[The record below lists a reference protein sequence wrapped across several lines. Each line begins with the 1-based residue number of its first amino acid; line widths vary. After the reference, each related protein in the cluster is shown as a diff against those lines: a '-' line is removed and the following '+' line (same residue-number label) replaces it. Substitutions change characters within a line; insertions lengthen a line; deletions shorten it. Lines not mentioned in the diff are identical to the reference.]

1 MFRILRIRP
10 SRAAATLAI
19 LAAAPAGAQS
29 IPSPY
34 RFIEEGQEAGAFVSY
49 LSTDAGRFGFGPR
62 SGITMGIRYGLEL
75 AGPIGLEGVATLAPL
90 KRDVVG
96 PGSVGGAPLEEAETA
111 LVFIEARLRFALTG
125 RRTWRG
131 MQPFVYAGAGVGFD
145 ARGSQSEDQ
154 LLTDVDR
161 FDFGTKFVGSAG
173 AGTRIVLPG
182 PFVLR
187 LDAGLLLYQ
196 LKTPSGFE
204 DPVWDLGEVPDSEWV
219 TGKTFSLGF
228 AYRF

>member
-1 MFRILRIRP
+1 MLRFLPR
-10 SRAAATLAI
+10 SSLCA
-19 LAAAPAGAQS
+19 LAALTAWASSPAGAQS

-34 RFIEEGQEAGAFVSY
+34 RFIEEGQEGGVFIAHM
-49 LSTDAGRFGFGPR
+49 STDAGRFGFGPK
-62 SGITMGIRYGLEL
+62 SGLAAGVRYGLEL

-90 KRDVVG
+90 KRDVVA
-96 PGSVGGAPLEEAETA
+96 PGSVGGAALEEAETA

-125 RRTWRG
+125 RRTWHG
-131 MQPFVYAGAGVGFD
+131 MQPYVFAGAGAGLD
-145 ARGSQSEDQ
+145 ARGSQNEDQ

-173 AGTRIVLPG
+173 GGARITLPG
-182 PFVLR
+182 RFVLR

-196 LKTPSGFE
+196 LGTPGGFQ
-204 DPVWDLGEVPDSEWV
+204 DPVWDLGDVPDNEWV
-219 TGKTFSLGF
+219 AAKTFSLGL